1 MPGAKLKFPNPK
13 NCKPQNPAVLCPANR
28 VIGLYNQD
36 SGNTAK
42 RIAKKVRAWFTA
54 EAIKK
59 GWAGVHF
66 LPDIQSAHG
75 VGCVLWLPPHK
86 INIMINVTK
95 QTLVLLSQ
103 Q

>member
-13 NCKPQNPAVLCPANR
+13 KCRRQDIAVLCPAKR

-36 SGNTAK
+36 SGSTAK

-66 LPDIQSAHG
+66 LPEIQSAYG
-75 VGCVLWLPPHK
+75 AGCVLWLPPQK
-86 INIMINVTK
+86 
-95 QTLVLLSQ
+95 TLVLLAQ
-103 Q
+103 